1 MPIDVSCLPLLL
13 AAALPQA
20 EYVLDSTQSTLLV
33 VTRKDGKAALASAA
47 HDHVVRASKLEGK
60 VSYDPAAAE
69 RCEVKIVVQVA
80 DLVADEPEMR
90 KKIGLKGELLAKNR
104 DDVVEAMRD
113 EDQLDAER
121 FPTITFEAKK
131 CGGPGGASGTIQV
144 DGAMTIRGKTKT
156 MSIPVKFRI
165 EGRTLF
171 ARARFTA
178 THADFG
184 FEPYSAALGTIRN
197 AEELTFFVDVRG
209 NAP

>member
-1 MPIDVSCLPLLL
+1 VLLDLSFPLLL

-33 VTRKDGKAALASAA
+33 VTRKDAKAAFASAA

-60 VSYDPAAAE
+60 VSYDPSAPESCHA
-69 RCEVKIVVQVA
+69 KIVVQVA

-90 KKIGLKGELLAKNR
+90 KKIGLKGDLLAKNR
-104 DDVVEAMRD
+104 DDILEAMRA
-113 EDQLDAER
+113 EDQLDAKR

-131 CGGPGGASGTIQV
+131 CSGPGGASGTIQV
-144 DGAMTIRGKTKT
+144 DGELTIRGKTKALST
-156 MSIPVKFRI
+156 PIKFRI

-171 ARARFTA
+171 ARGRFTA

-197 AEELTFFVDVRG
+197 AQELTFFVDVRG
-209 NAP
+209 SSQ